1 MTSLW
6 KVGIRALNACN
17 ILLEYR
23 LFECN
28 YVTLKSHKDKERILV
43 SVDSNVL

>member
-6 KVGIRALNACN
+6 KVGIRPHSERN

-23 LFECN
+23 IFESR
-28 YVTLKSHKDKERILV
+28 YVNLKSYTNKKRILV
-43 SVDSNVL
+43 SVDCKFL